1 MNTPEPNRN
10 GNEKDG
16 NNDNE
21 ENANTKENSTKPPY
35 TVNAVLHFLQHELNR
50 FEMERAH
57 WELERAELKARIQ
70 FLNGER
76 KGQEELKKDLVRRIK
91 MLEYSL
97 KQERAKLQR
106 LKGEMKIDSTGDEP
120 DSIQEESF
128 APIEVD
134 ATVPT
139 IQSSQIYTKA
149 RSLLRQYLEE
159 IGYSE
164 KILDVRSFR
173 VKNLLGLMSENDVN
187 LNGEEN
193 PKDKSA
199 QQALDESELAVLD
212 AADAIRNSNRLG
224 KFPNGATDGENSNND
239 LDIDA
244 VTALDEFA
252 FLKDEKSS
260 LNETI
265 VQVPQNNRPKN
276 DEEWNV
282 DQNAITQ
289 LKEKYRSEKER
300 KRANSTSSSE
310 ASDNDNHT
318 GNKEPINYMSI
329 SSLNNTMSI
338 NDDINIK
345 DNFADQNNSDAAQ
358 VQWKIRFTLR
368 SHFDSVR
375 VMQFHPFEPVLV
387 TASEDGTAKMWN
399 LGDRPVAE
407 NAKGQASHGSMGI
420 MDMEPRYTFRGHKG
434 PIITMDMTAT
444 GDMFF
449 TGGHDGSVC
458 CWELPSFNIPTYDQ
472 YDRKLLTECFK
483 GHTDIVW
490 AVAYHSSSNRLISG
504 GADGTIRLWELGTTK
519 DEQLNDPQL
528 KLFEAPTEKARL
540 RSLDLVSTETQQ
552 LLTAYSEQY
561 AGILDLE
568 TDRRILEFDLKNLD
582 EEVGEINKILSHP
595 TMPVT
600 ITAGTDRR
608 IRYFDNNTGKLI
620 RSSVAHVE
628 SISTLAADPNGLY
641 LLSGCDDGSLRLWDM
656 ETRVCLQE
664 IAVHRKK
671 HDMAVMSV
679 AFHPSRPLIGSAGAD
694 GLVKIFSSTQNIRDS
709 TVPTNPAG
717 LFLIELISN

>member
-57 WELERAELKARIQ
+57 WELERAEL
-70 FLNGER
+70 
-76 KGQEELKKDLVRRIK
+76 K

-159 IGYSE
+159 IG
-164 KILDVRSFR
+164 
-173 VKNLLGLMSENDVN
+173 
-187 LNGEEN
+187 

-300 KRANSTSSSE
+300 KRAN
-310 ASDNDNHT
+310 NNHT

-407 NAKGQASHGSMGI
+407 NAK
-420 MDMEPRYTFRGHKG
+420 
-434 PIITMDMTAT
+434 
-444 GDMFF
+444 
-449 TGGHDGSVC
+449 
-458 CWELPSFNIPTYDQ
+458 
-472 YDRKLLTECFK
+472 DRKLLTECFK

-608 IRYFDNNTGKLI
+608 IRKLI

-717 LFLIELISN
+717 LL